1 MKAFIW
7 DSSRLEY
14 EAARSCDLITA
25 GDLFGRSGYGVG
37 LQKGSPWA
45 DKTTLA
51 ILDFHESGKMEDLDN
66 KWILLK
72 REKNCDSKDDNSP
85 ATLGLN
91 NMRGVFILVGVG
103 IVGGLGLIV
112 IEIIFKKHQRRKNK
126 KDSVAK
132 TAVRKWKGNVE
143 VRANFFSKQYF
154 SHLA

>member
-1 MKAFIW
+1 MICITLFSRILKAFIW

-66 KWILLK
+66 KWILLNK
-72 REKNCDSKDDNSP
+72 EVKCDSKDDNSP
-85 ATLGLN
+85 ATLG
-91 NMRGVFILVGVG
+91 
-103 IVGGLGLIV
+103 
-112 IEIIFKKHQRRKNK
+112 KKSSNEKSELLSKSMDFRSK
-126 KDSVAK
+126 KA
-132 TAVRKWKGNVE
+132 
-143 VRANFFSKQYF
+143 
-154 SHLA
+154 